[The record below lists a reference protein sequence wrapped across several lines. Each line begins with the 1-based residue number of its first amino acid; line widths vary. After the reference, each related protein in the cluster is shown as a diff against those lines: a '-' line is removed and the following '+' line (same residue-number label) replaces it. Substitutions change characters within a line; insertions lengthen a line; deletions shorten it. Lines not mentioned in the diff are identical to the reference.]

1 MKSLT
6 EYLLQERL
14 KIDDKIY
21 PKQDKVTVTIPK
33 VERGDD
39 RPNFDK
45 EWKTFTFPN
54 KKYVIY
60 KDCYKGNFLHFAN
73 LGDMIL
79 RMLFVQGDY
88 ENFNPSKDIVYCSD
102 KFDDAI
108 DWYFKKLGL
117 NMKELK
123 QISTQISKDALED
136 EIDDNIGERTADSV
150 RSFFVPIVL
159 GEFNLDDYDEYGGDF
174 DPYYFNEWLKT
185 YI

>member
-1 MKSLT
+1 MGT
-6 EYLLQERL
+6 DEAHYFF
-14 KIDDKIY
+14 
-21 PKQDKVTVTIPK
+21 V
-33 VERGDD
+33 
-39 RPNFDK
+39 
-45 EWKTFTFPN
+45 
-54 KKYVIY
+54 
-60 KDCYKGNFLHFAN
+60 KDT
-73 LGDMIL
+73 
-79 RMLFVQGDY
+79 
-88 ENFNPSKDIVYCSD
+88 
-102 KFDDAI
+102 DASEA
-108 DWYFKKLGL
+108 FKKLGL